1 MALQRLVEHSNVA
14 GALHCTFQ
22 ASDIPEDSLPPRV
35 KHDLLRIGQEAI
47 HNAARHANP
56 TLIAVTLEWHAPN
69 LTLQIKDNGS
79 GISRARLEKSE
90 GLGLNNMRQR
100 ALEIGGRFEIQTAPD
115 RGTTVIVIVPV
126 GTSSLLSGDW

>member
-1 MALQRLVEHSNVA
+1 M
-14 GALHCTFQ
+14 
-22 ASDIPEDSLPPRV
+22 

-47 HNAARHANP
+47 HNAVRHANP
-56 TLIAVTLEWHAPN
+56 TLVAVSLEWHAPN

-79 GISRARLEKSE
+79 GISRVRLEKSE

-126 GTSSLLSGDW
+126 GTNSLLSSDW